1 MILFEACLA
10 QNVENVF
17 HSTLSDRLN
26 TSCVIKEYT
35 LEFINFMDFF
45 CHVKKV
51 VTFTG
56 HTMKAFK
63 RNKVIAVT
71 IIFNI
76 SASWRR
82 VVTFMPLPLYAQ
94 ARTLVPIE

>member
-63 RNKVIAVT
+63 RNKVIALI

-76 SASWRR
+76 SASWR
-82 VVTFMPLPLYAQ
+82 
-94 ARTLVPIE
+94 

>member
-1 MILFEACLA
+1 MILFEASLA

-17 HSTLSDRLN
+17 HSTLSDGLN
-26 TSCVIKEYT
+26 TSCVITEYT

-51 VTFTG
+51 VTFTS

-63 RNKVIAVT
+63 RNKGIAL
-71 IIFNI
+71 IIILNI
-76 SASWRR
+76 SASWR
-82 VVTFMPLPLYAQ
+82 
-94 ARTLVPIE
+94 